1 MSNLVELEFLKK
13 PKSILL
19 IILNIPICYLYF
31 KIIFG
36 DLLNFG
42 DSVRQA
48 GQFDLISFFKGNLL
62 DDWWHTLKIIVWL
75 LLCYKTIHWE
85 YNYFIGL

>member
-1 MSNLVELEFLKK
+1 MSNLADLGSLKE
-13 PKSILL
+13 PKTILL
-19 IILNIPICYLYF
+19 IILNLPIFYLYF

-36 DLLNFG
+36 DFLNFG

-62 DDWWHTLKIIVWL
+62 DDWWHTFKIIGWL
-75 LLCYKTIHWE
+75 FLCYKTIHWE
-85 YNYFIGL
+85 YNYFM